1 MVRLLGKMEAARE
14 IVESLTLPL
23 DVQRGFRQDASA
35 RMTHYSTKVEGNQ
48 LTLKQTK
55 ELLAGQDVIARE
67 IDKREVINYYDCL
80 DQIHRLSRT
89 NPRVT
94 EPMIKGLHATIQRG
108 IVKGKLRGEY
118 RETQNAIFDSV
129 TREPVYFPPETK
141 DIPNLMKA
149 YVAWLNRD
157 RDIHPILKAGIAHYQ
172 FVTIHPFMDGNGRTA
187 RAVATLVLYQNGFDL
202 KRFYSLEDY
211 YAEDLKGYYNALHRC
226 QGMYYYDQPD
236 PDITSWLEYFLQGV
250 VIAFEQVKDNALAA
264 ARKNGPDESHLPA
277 DVLQK
282 IGPREHILLSHFEK
296 NLQIRS
302 KDICRLFDINERTAR
317 DLLGKWIEEGI
328 LQKQGSGNR
337 NAYYVLTPP
346 YQQLFD
352 WSYDKPSAH
361 LDAKLKEC
369 LRVYRADK
377 SVQRRP
383 YHA

>member
-23 DVQRGFRQDASA
+23 DIQRGFRQDASA

-55 ELLAGQDVIARE
+55 ELLAGRDVIARE

-80 DQIHRLSRT
+80 NQIHRLSRT
-89 NPRVT
+89 GPKVT

-129 TREPVYFPPETK
+129 TRAPVFSPPETK
-141 DIPNLMKA
+141 DIPSLMKA

-187 RAVATLVLYQNGFDL
+187 RAVVTLVLYQNGFDL

-211 YAEDLKGYYNALHRC
+211 YAEDLRGYYNALHRC
-226 QGMYYYDQPD
+226 QGMHYYDQPD

-250 VIAFEQVKDNALAA
+250 VNAFEQVKDNALAA
-264 ARKNGPDESHLPA
+264 ARKDSPDEANLPA
-277 DVLQK
+277 DILQK
-282 IGPREHILLSHFEK
+282 IGPRERILLSHFEK

-317 DLLGKWIEEGI
+317 DLLGKWIKEGI
-328 LQKQGSGNR
+328 LQKKGSGNR

-352 WSYDKPSAH
+352 WSYEKPSAH
-361 LDAKLKEC
+361 LDAKLIKC
-369 LRVYRADK
+369 LRAYHADK